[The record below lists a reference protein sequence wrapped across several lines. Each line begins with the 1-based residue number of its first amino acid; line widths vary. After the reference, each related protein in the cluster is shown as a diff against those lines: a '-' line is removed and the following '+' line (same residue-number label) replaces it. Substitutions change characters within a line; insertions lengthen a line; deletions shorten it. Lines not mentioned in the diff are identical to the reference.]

1 MWKES
6 KEIKRMRSREDR
18 MKKYLI
24 YVDILGFEK
33 LAEEI
38 AEISGFEED
47 DIRQKYLR
55 DPLRKEIDKIKKFI
69 PVSEGISEIEGSD
82 NYILILDNIQ
92 ITFEIIGKLT
102 RIKIPHRAYGCIPL
116 ELCFDV
122 KEIDEKIQVD
132 SINRKEIIKFLKKDI
147 IKLYRKYYKSKY
159 GESIKESFLVFTQEF
174 FEKLE
179 PLDKKYCDSISY
191 KNKTFFTIDVE
202 KIQQRCRIFEFLKKI
217 KQPYSKYY
225 DRINELYIP
234 PKEYDEIKEKLKT
247 NRIVFITGTKEYGKT
262 YTAVRLLW
270 EYFIKGYEPRWLEGR
285 ESRGREKVRK
295 ALEEIENELKPKHII
310 YFEDPFG
317 KTGYEG
323 TDSLERRIGTIIEC
337 IKNVD
342 DVYVILTS
350 REEVSK
356 EFEQA
361 ISSSKCLK
369 NLEIKVNMKKI
380 SYNYEK
386 RREILLSW
394 AEAKDCK
401 WYTDDSLKKFVLKAL
416 KNEKNLPTV
425 LSIRDFVIAT
435 ANIMDKDTLK
445 EKIKEKSEETAKA
458 FAEEIKNMSEDKILF
473 LSFPF
478 ISDDFDIFFIK
489 SEYRELVKELSI
501 KNAWEFDR
509 ILDWFKED
517 KIDIRN
523 EFFSKYL
530 GKYFANTSD
539 SETLDLEEIRS
550 TILNNYLDKSKPLDK
565 ISEPY
570 QKIFEMSKIQFSHP
584 SYSEALKYI
593 LVENGYF
600 TRINKE
606 IFSRVLLKLAEK
618 ERAAGSVASTVE
630 KNFNDLLDDV
640 KNKLLYTLSE
650 KEGLYSE
657 YENIETKEDVKG
669 TVAETIAN
677 NFNKLPEDLRNEL
690 LFKLSEGDEEATA
703 TWYVARALMENFDKI
718 PENLRNLLFT
728 LSEKDE
734 TAWCVA
740 HGLEMANFDK
750 ISEDIRNELLFTLSE
765 KDDTARGIAR
775 VLMRNYEKIPED
787 LRNLLFTLSE
797 KDDTARDV
805 GRALEMVNFDKL
817 PENVRNKLLFT
828 LSKKDVAIRYVSYIT
843 IDNFDKLPEDLRNKL
858 LFIFSENIDSKCVFV
873 EFVLENFDKVPKKI
887 RNLLDNMEDC
897 LNCTIERM
905 ADDNPLK
912 TIEIISKTRSKIN
925 KKFAL
930 KILKK
935 LSNHEN
941 EEVRGRASKL
951 MEALKEK

>member
-1 MWKES
+1 
-6 KEIKRMRSREDR
+6 

-24 YVDILGFEK
+24 YVDILGFKK

-38 AEISGFEED
+38 AEGSGFEED
-47 DIRQKYLR
+47 IIRKNYLT
-55 DPLRKEIDKIKKFI
+55 DPLREEIDEIKKFI
-69 PVSEGISEIEGSD
+69 PISEGISEIEGSD
-82 NYILILDNIQ
+82 NYILILDDIQ
-92 ITFEIIGKLT
+92 IAFEIIGKLT

-116 ELCFDV
+116 ELGMGV
-122 KEIDEKIQVD
+122 KKIDEKLQVE
-132 SINRKEIIKFLKKDI
+132 SINRKEIIEFLKNDI
-147 IKLYRKYYKSKY
+147 ITLYREYYKNKY
-159 GESIKESFLVFTQEF
+159 GKSIKESFLVFTEEF
-174 FEKLE
+174 FEELE
-179 PLDKKYCDSISY
+179 PLDKKYCHSISY
-191 KNKTFFTIDVE
+191 KNKTFFTIDI
-202 KIQQRCRIFEFLKKI
+202 KRLQQRCKVFEFLNKI

-225 DRINELYIP
+225 DRIDELYIP
-234 PKEYDEIKEKLKT
+234 PQEYNEIKEKLKS
-247 NRIVFITGTKEYGKT
+247 NRILYITGTKEYGKT

-270 EYFIKGYEPRWLEGR
+270 EYFINGYEPRWWEGR
-285 ESRGREKVRK
+285 EARGREEVRK
-295 ALEEIENELKPKHII
+295 ALEEIENELKSKRII

-317 KTGYEG
+317 KTEYEG
-323 TDSLERRIGTIIEC
+323 TENLERRIGTIIEC
-337 IKNVD
+337 IKNID
-342 DVYVILTS
+342 DVYVILSS

-361 ISSSKCLK
+361 ISSSRYLK
-369 NLEIKVNMKKI
+369 DLEIKVNMKKP
-380 SYNYEK
+380 SYDYEK
-386 RREILLSW
+386 RKEILLSW

-517 KIDIRN
+517 KIDIRD

-618 ERAAGSVASTVE
+618 ERAAGSVARTVE
-630 KNFNDLLDDV
+630 RNFDSLPEIV
-640 KNKLLYTLSE
+640 RNKLLHTLSE
-650 KEGLYSE
+650 KEGVY
-657 YENIETKEDVKG
+657 KEDKNTEIKEFVKSI
-669 TVAETIAN
+669 VADIVVE
-677 NFNKLPEDLRNEL
+677 NFDKIPENLRNEL
-690 LFKLSEGDEEATA
+690 LFKLSEEDEAI
-703 TWYVARALMENFDKI
+703 WYIARGLMENFDKI

-750 ISEDIRNELLFTLSE
+750 ISEDIRNDLLFTLSE

-775 VLMRNYEKIPED
+775 VLMGNYEKIPED

-797 KDDTARDV
+797 KDETARDV

-905 ADDNPLK
+905 ADDTPLK